1 MTERKLMTGETVK
14 SCKRPKVRLAQDLY
28 SLRGNRGRQGM
39 GAQATTIVS
48 TQNNA
53 VLLATQL

>member
-1 MTERKLMTGETVK
+1 MTGETVK
-14 SCKRPKVRLAQDLY
+14 SCKKPKVRLAQALY